1 LSHYQDFD
9 EEARM
14 NIKRLSGGI
23 ICLALAAL
31 LAVLPADKVVF
42 MVDGT
47 NAPIVPT
54 VVLAA
59 LGLALLITSVRR

>member
-1 LSHYQDFD
+1 
-9 EEARM
+9 M

-31 LAVLPADKVVF
+31 LAVSPADMVVF